1 MSAPRVDTAGMRATR
16 TAPGALLL
24 TGALLLGGCT
34 GTEDEPTPPARADTS
49 CPEEGESFDGD
60 TLLYIEY
67 NETDGDT
74 GVHGSF
80 GFDGLREVCLRSPD
94 GEQVLLVDPV
104 GPLGDLGINDFF
116 FESREPPLDE
126 YSLEDLQADFPE
138 GEYTVSGTDVEGTP
152 RLGTARFTHDI
163 PQGPVV
169 TEPRLEDEE
178 NAAQSVVPPSELVVR
193 WEPVTETVDGRPVTV
208 TGYEVIVNQVEWDDP
223 DSLSRPV
230 YDVHVSP
237 DRTTFPVA
245 DGFLLPGTLY
255 ELEVIVLEESGNQTI
270 TVGFFTTS
278 D

>member
-1 MSAPRVDTAGMRATR
+1 MRTTQTA
-16 TAPGALLL
+16 
-24 TGALLLGGCT
+24 TGALLIGALVLTGCT
-34 GTEDEPTPPARADTS
+34 GSDDATAPPAPDSAT
-49 CPEEGESFDGD
+49 CPEEGEPFDGD

-74 GVHGSF
+74 GVHGLF

-94 GEQVLLVDPV
+94 GEQRLLVDPV

-126 YSLEDLQADFPE
+126 YSIDDLKADFPE
-138 GEYTVSGTDVEGTP
+138 GEYTVSGTDFEGTP

-163 PQGPVV
+163 PRGPVI

-178 NAAQSVVPPSELVVR
+178 NAAQAVVSPTGLVVR
-193 WEPVTETVDGRPVTV
+193 WDPVTETVDGRRITV
-208 TGYEVIVNQVEWDDP
+208 TGYQVIVNQVEWDDP
-223 DSLSRPV
+223 DSQSRPV
-230 YDVHVSP
+230 YDVHVPP
-237 DRTTFPVA
+237 DRTEFPVA
-245 DGFLLPGTLY
+245 AGFLRPGTLY

-270 TVGFFTTS
+270 TVGFFTTT